1 MVKKITAFLIILFL
15 FSFTVCAEESDIYS
29 EQYKNSG
36 VEELTE
42 ALPDEARDF
51 LEQNELVLEN
61 ADWVNNLSAQNVFT
75 HIMEFVKSG
84 GKTPLAVTISLIGII
99 LISALIS
106 NNTSSSSALSAAV
119 FATVAATAG
128 IICVP
133 IFSVIQT
140 SVNAMKA
147 CTVFMTAFIPVFAVM
162 VASSSAAL
170 TAVSSSAT
178 LLLATQVVSY
188 ITNFVIMPLMSGF
201 LGVSIASNISPII
214 SKSGIADGI
223 RKIAFW
229 IMSLVSA
236 VFIGVLSVQT
246 AVNSA
251 ADNLTLKTAKFII
264 GSAVPFAG
272 TVLSESLSTVTSSMS
287 LLKSSVGIYGVVSLC
302 VIFLP
307 LIIELLLWRV
317 GLIISSAVAD
327 LFSVGKI
334 SSLFRSIDS
343 MMSLL
348 IGIILLTLAMFIISL
363 GVVVSAGGAR

>member
-1 MVKKITAFLIILFL
+1 MVKKITTVLITLFL
-15 FSFTVCAEESDIYS
+15 FTFTVSAQESDIYS
-29 EQYKNSG
+29 EQYTNSG
-36 VEELTE
+36 VEDLKE
-42 ALPDEARDF
+42 ALPQNTREF
-51 LEQNELVLEN
+51 LEENELQPEN
-61 ADWVNNLSAQNVFT
+61 EAWVNNLSVGNVFE
-75 HIMEFVKSG
+75 HIWGFVKSG
-84 GKTPLAVTISLIGII
+84 GKTPFAVTFSLIGII

-106 NNTSSSSALSAAV
+106 NNTSSSSAVSTAA

-140 SVNAMKA
+140 AVNAMKA
-147 CTVFMTAFIPVFAVM
+147 CTVFMTAFVPVFAVI

-170 TAVSSSAT
+170 TAASSSAT
-178 LLLATQVVSY
+178 LLLATQGVNY

-236 VFIGVLSVQT
+236 VFIGVLSLQT

-264 GSAVPFAG
+264 GSAIPMAG

-307 LIIELLLWRV
+307 LITELLLWRI
-317 GLIISSAVAD
+317 GLIVSSAVAD

-363 GVVVSAGGAR
+363 GIIVSAGATQ

>member
-1 MVKKITAFLIILFL
+1 MVKKVICFLVVLFVFAL
-15 FSFTVCAEESDIYS
+15 PVSANEDSVYL
-29 EQYKNSG
+29 EQYGESG
-36 VEELTE
+36 ASDLEE
-42 ALPDEARDF
+42 ALPDSVKDF
-51 LEQNELVLEN
+51 LQENNLQPKNE
-61 ADWVNNLSAQNVFT
+61 DWVNNLSVENVFS
-75 HIMEFVKSG
+75 HIIDFVKSG

-106 NNTSSSSALSAAV
+106 NNVSSSSALSAAV

-128 IICVP
+128 IICLP

-140 SVNAMKA
+140 AVNSMKA
-147 CTVFMTAFIPVFAVM
+147 CTVFMTAFIPVFAVI

-178 LLLATQVVSY
+178 LLLATQGVNY

-214 SKSGIADGI
+214 HESGIANGI

-229 IMSLVSA
+229 IMSLISA
-236 VFIGVLSVQT
+236 VFIGVLSIQT

-264 GSAVPFAG
+264 GSAIPMAG

-307 LIIELLLWRV
+307 LVIELFLWRV
-317 GLIISSAVAD
+317 GLIVSSAVAD

-334 SSLFRSIDS
+334 SLLFKSIDS

-363 GVVVSAGGAR
+363 GIIVSVGGA

>member
-1 MVKKITAFLIILFL
+1 MVKKITTFFAVLLI
-15 FSFTVCAEESDIYS
+15 FSFTVCAEESSIYS

-36 VEELTE
+36 VEDLKE
-42 ALPDEARDF
+42 ALPEKTKEF
-51 LEQNELVLEN
+51 LSGNDLNPENE
-61 ADWVNNLSAQNVFT
+61 DWVNNLSVENVFS
-75 HIMEFVKSG
+75 HIWGFVKSG
-84 GKTPLAVTISLIGII
+84 GKTPLAVTFSLIGII

-106 NNTSSSSALSAAV
+106 NNTSSSSAISAAA

-133 IFSVIQT
+133 IFSVVQT
-140 SVNAMKA
+140 AVNAMKA
-147 CTVFMTAFIPVFAVM
+147 CTVFMTAFIPVFAVI
-162 VASSSAAL
+162 VASSSAVI
-170 TAVSSSAT
+170 TAASSSAT
-178 LLLATQVVSY
+178 LLLATQGVSY

-229 IMSLVSA
+229 IMSLISA

-246 AVNSA
+246 SVNSA
-251 ADNLTLKTAKFII
+251 ADSLTLKTAKFII
-264 GSAVPFAG
+264 GSAIPMAG

-302 VIFLP
+302 IIFLP
-307 LIIELLLWRV
+307 LITELLLWRV

-327 LFSVGKI
+327 IFSVGKI

-363 GVVVSAGGAR
+363 GIIVSAGGT